1 MNDMNT
7 LWKQRLQQ
15 YVADTRKYLKY
26 MLNDH
31 LKIVL
36 IFILGGAAYYYQLW
50 LKGLPPSFPA
60 AVLMAI
66 IMGLTLTAGGVRTFL
81 KPADIVFLLPLETRM
96 RPYFIKSFFF
106 SFAFQVYL
114 LLIVTAA
121 LAPLYVKATGHTYG
135 SILSIFFVLLT
146 IKFVNFWMIWHMT
159 YFEES
164 SANWTDFLVRF
175 ALNGAFAYLLFSG
188 AHLAFLLAVAVIILS
203 LASYYYVITKKKPLK
218 WEHLIDLETK
228 RMMFFY
234 RLANLFTDVPNIKDK
249 VKRRAYAD
257 WMLARIPFSQSASYH
272 FLYART
278 FLRAGDYAGLVV
290 RLTVIGGIVLL
301 AAPLQYGN
309 IVILII
315 TLYLTGFQLIPLW
328 KHHAYTLWVSLY
340 PVKEKDREQ
349 AFLALLQVILSVQT
363 ILLSLFVMF
372 TDMAVGIAAC
382 IGGLVFSQLFVKAY
396 VRSRIK
402 KV

>member
-1 MNDMNT
+1 MNDMNI

-15 YVADTRKYLKY
+15 YAADTRKYLKY

-50 LKGLPPSFPA
+50 LKGLSPSFPA
-60 AVLMAI
+60 AVLMAV

-81 KPADIVFLLPLETRM
+81 KPADIVFLLPLETKM

-106 SFAFQVYL
+106 SLAFQIYL
-114 LLIVTAA
+114 LLIITAV

-135 SILSIFFVLLT
+135 SILSIFFMFLI
-146 IKFVNFWMIWHMT
+146 IKFVNFLMIWHMT

-164 SANWTDFLVRF
+164 SAKWMDFLVRF
-175 ALNGAFAYLLFSG
+175 ALNGSFAYLLFAG
-188 AHLAFLLAVAVIILS
+188 AHLAFLLIVAVIILG
-203 LASYYYVITKKKPLK
+203 LAYYYYAITKKKPIK

-257 WMLARIPFSQSASYH
+257 WLLARIPFSQSASYR

-278 FLRAGDYAGLVV
+278 FLRAGDYAGLVF

-301 AAPLQYGN
+301 AAPLQYGKMVVL
-309 IVILII
+309 VII
-315 TLYLTGFQLIPLW
+315 LYVTGFQIIPLW
-328 KHHAYTLWVSLY
+328 KHHAHKLWVSLY
-340 PVKEKDREQ
+340 PVKKKDREQ
-349 AFLALLQVILSVQT
+349 AFLALIQLILNVQT
-363 ILLSLFVMF
+363 IILSLVVVY
-372 TDMAVGIAAC
+372 TDELMGAAAC
-382 IGGLVFSQLFVKAY
+382 IAGLIFGQMFVKGY
-396 VRSRIK
+396 VRSQIK
-402 KV
+402 KI